1 VRDSADLVQS
11 LERWLPRCHGTL
23 FDAWIDHLLE
33 DDQSSH
39 VDDYVQGFVASTAA
53 GANGLEKRFAKKFGI
68 LCAAGR
74 LGVESGL
81 LPWPDDWPMRAVRH
95 CYENSLEERD
105 PDVAEATEGVRQLAA
120 NLNSKERFPRVA
132 AQRGRNPKWSDGQI
146 GLHRF
151 DGRKWETLLARD
163 RLHHLCGD
171 CTSESAVF
179 QRLLGLEVVKQGEYS
194 SASEQ
199 LRVRS
204 PDGDVKRVRFWKVDV
219 GKLRQWAKQVRP
231 LG

>member
-1 VRDSADLVQS
+1 
-11 LERWLPRCHGTL
+11 
-23 FDAWIDHLLE
+23 
-33 DDQSSH
+33 
-39 VDDYVQGFVASTAA
+39 
-53 GANGLEKRFAKKFGI
+53 
-68 LCAAGR
+68 
-74 LGVESGL
+74 
-81 LPWPDDWPMRAVRH
+81 MRAVRH

-105 PDVAEATEGVRQLAA
+105 PDVSEATEGVRQLAA
-120 NLNSKERFPRVA
+120 NLNSKKRFPRVA
-132 AQRGRNPKWSDGQI
+132 VQRGRNPKWSDGQI

-179 QRLLGLEVVKQGEYS
+179 QRLLRLEVVKQGGYS

-204 PDGDVKRVRFWKVDV
+204 PGGDIKRVRFWKVDV
-219 GKLRQWAKQVRP
+219 GKLRQWRSNCARSAKHESRANASASAGAFKSPFAGGRFFTARILNVSDPTKNVSAFYLYDIPSLDARP
-231 LG
+231 RAANGAAFNR